1 MFNHDTFR
9 QTSTP
14 FNNIYLG
21 VVEDNNDPD
30 EAGKVAVR
38 IAGLHSPEK
47 TKSDMGGIPTSEL
60 PWALPMMPIVGGGVS
75 GLGYNGVPRQGD
87 WVAIFFV
94 GGDHNHPVY
103 MGVIKGNPVT
113 APDSSKGYND
123 PDGVYP
129 ETLGEPDFNNKSAE
143 IKAEKNGNLETF
155 EPISVADPTYP
166 NNTVLE
172 TSGDG
177 IFVEYDS
184 TPSKE
189 RWHVYHKGSKSYCEI
204 NSNGNMVLKSTND
217 RYDITAGD
225 KKTYVKGTNIIQS
238 DGKATLKGDAV
249 DIDGGGGNITSVVC
263 MKNICPLLGSGHIDG
278 SPKVKASQ

>member
-21 VVEDNNDPD
+21 VVENNNDPD
-30 EAGKVAVR
+30 QAGKVQIR
-38 IAGLHSPEK
+38 IAGLHTPEK
-47 TKSDMGGIPTSEL
+47 TKSDTGGIPTSEL

-103 MGVIKGNPVT
+103 MGVIKGSPVT
-113 APDSSKGYND
+113 APDASEGFND

-129 ETLGEPDFNNKSAE
+129 ETLNEPDWNNNTNT
-143 IKAEKNGNLETF
+143 IKAEKNGNRETF
-155 EPISVADPTYP
+155 EPASVADPTYP

-189 RWHVYHKGSKSYCEI
+189 RWHVYHKASKSYVEI
-204 NSNGNMVLKSTND
+204 TANGDMVLKSTND

-225 KKTYVKGTNIIQS
+225 KKTYVKGTNTIQS
-238 DGKATLKGDAV
+238 DGKATLKGDVV
-249 DIDGGGGNITSVVC
+249 DMDGGGGDITGVVC
-263 MKNICPLLGSGHIDG
+263 RYNVCPLVGSNHIDA
-278 SPKVKASQ
+278 STKVKASQ